1 MSDTMS
7 TISRQYTFDLFLKE
21 SEAYSNLDILEH
33 YLEQGQ
39 HLGHLP
45 MQPLYTLFKDLP
57 IEKIAEY
64 LPKLT
69 KEQRKTFLDL
79 DLWYKDE
86 LDIKTFGRWLSVYD
100 QCQDEKVQA
109 EFAQSPEFS
118 LYLKG
123 IFNIWTFDAEDPE
136 YPDHDYYFL
145 TEDNLLLFEYKD
157 DFEYLSETKNLIKVL
172 YSKLG
177 VENAYAHLFKI
188 VSEAYMEF
196 QEDEY
201 RLKKEWLRDYGFV
214 DYYDALA
221 LDAPFASMDVL
232 KAFLMRKVRYAAKID
247 SLGPQ
252 QTLHR
257 SALIAYKS
265 EMDELLGEINKIKS
279 EEHRQF
285 LNFNFLRLVNGTL
298 TLSDAIREGSVAM
311 TRTGKNTRS
320 RLKLGLSY
328 LKHLQR
334 NQPQALP
341 LAAEECLF
349 EYFDFQDLYKIGN
362 TLTKLVQKDI
372 KRQLNRDFPESNQES
387 FLGPYWTDFLDN
399 SFDWPVKFGK
409 RTEPTLEIN
418 SYEVWSAW
426 KKKADQLIKLLPFAQ
441 RFFEMFSD
449 LKNDGKILSEFY
461 LNYTIDDIDFE
472 AILLSSFAN
481 FSMGLFN
488 QTSGSKMGLTI
499 DELRNFTNW
508 ILDSEG
514 KVSSTDAV
522 MEKIVDF
529 QTNFGL
535 NDIEHFS
542 EYLLDLLRSHLEG
555 YDYNSLSFDDFKHVG
570 GPILL
575 TKLVH

>member
-1 MSDTMS
+1 MSDNMSTMS
-7 TISRQYTFDLFLKE
+7 RQHTFDLFLKE

-45 MQPLYTLFKDLP
+45 MQPLYTLIKDLP
-57 IEKIAEY
+57 VEKIAEY

-86 LDIKTFGRWLSVYD
+86 LDIKSFGRWLAIYD
-100 QCQDEKVQA
+100 QCQDDKVQM
-109 EFAQSPEFS
+109 EFSRSPEFS

-123 IFNIWTFDAEDPE
+123 IFNVWTFDVEDPM
-136 YPDHDYYFL
+136 YPDHDNYFL
-145 TEDNLLLFEYKD
+145 TEDSLLLFEFRD
-157 DFEYLSETKNLIKVL
+157 DYEFISEAKNLIKVL
-172 YSKLG
+172 YSNLG

-188 VSEAYMEF
+188 VSDSYMEF

-201 RLKKEWLRDYGFV
+201 RMKKEWLRDYGFV

-232 KAFLMRKVRYAAKID
+232 HAFIKRKVRYSAKLD
-247 SLGPQ
+247 NLGPQ

-265 EMDELLGEINKIKS
+265 EMNDILDEVNKIKS

-298 TLSDAIREGSVAM
+298 TLSDAIREGSMAM
-311 TRTGKNTRS
+311 TRTGKNTRG

-328 LKHLQR
+328 LKNISLAVGF
-334 NQPQALP
+334 NLP
-341 LAAEECLF
+341 INPEETLF

-362 TLTKLVQKDI
+362 TLIKLVQKDI
-372 KRQLNRDFPESNQES
+372 KRQLNRDFPESNQET

-399 SFDWPVKFGK
+399 SFDWPVKFGN
-409 RTEPTLEIN
+409 RTEATHDIN
-418 SYEVWSAW
+418 HYDVWVLW
-426 KKKADQLIKLLPFAQ
+426 KERADQLIKLLPFAQ
-441 RFFEMFSD
+441 RFYEMFTE
-449 LKNDGKILSEFY
+449 LKSEGTILDEYY
-461 LNYTIDDIDFE
+461 LNYTLDDIDFE

-481 FSMGLFN
+481 FSMNLFN
-488 QTSGSKMGLTI
+488 KTSGSKMGLTI
-499 DELRNFTNW
+499 DELRLFTTW

-514 KVSSTDAV
+514 KVITSQEVLTKMD
-522 MEKIVDF
+522 EF
-529 QTNFGL
+529 QKNFGL
-535 NDIEHFS
+535 SDIQKFS
-542 EYLLDLLRSHLEG
+542 DYLLDLLRSHLEG
-555 YDYNSLSFDDFKHVG
+555 YDYDNLTFDDFKHIG

-575 TKLVH
+575 AKLVH